1 MLFADGTFIL
11 DGHIRPLG
19 THSGDLGSERLP
31 NVSRETFGRH
41 SMQTTIMDWY
51 HTTNASILLLVIISD
66 QLNRIII
73 QILRFGGPWDNWTSP
88 EWLPGDIRG
97 NARNSVGRQTM
108 LGSGSWYMWIAKR
121 RWLLFFQRLWRL
133 GGDPPL
139 ARGVLQPPTS
149 ELREP
154 IWIIFGFP

>member
-66 QLNRIII
+66 QLNRIIT

-88 EWLPGDIRG
+88 EWLTGDIREMFG
-97 NARNSVGRQTM
+97 IQIFKKEW
-108 LGSGSWYMWIAKR
+108 SGTWYDYPESKYYR
-121 RWLLFFQRLWRL
+121 
-133 GGDPPL
+133 
-139 ARGVLQPPTS
+139 
-149 ELREP
+149 
-154 IWIIFGFP
+154 